1 MRVFVF
7 IEFKFNQQ
15 LTYGEIMSTTLKHKI
30 QVGLMYSGLLFAG
43 VGLPSV
49 ANAQEKEEKVAGAT
63 AAVTGMVDA
72 ICEMIR
78 PMVGSNS
85 KILALVF
92 LIALGVMIF
101 LWWLSE
107 NKEGVMVWVLR
118 TGVAIGILINLLV
131 LPQTVGLPSVC

>member
-1 MRVFVF
+1 
-7 IEFKFNQQ
+7 
-15 LTYGEIMSTTLKHKI
+15 MSSTLKTK
-30 QVGLMYSGLLFAG
+30 VKTGLMYAGMLFAG
-43 VGLPSV
+43 VGLPTM
-49 ANAQEKEEKVAGAT
+49 ANAQVSGGGAGAT
-63 AAVTGMVDA
+63 AVGGMVNA

-131 LPQTVGLPSVC
+131 LPQAVGLPSVC

>member
-1 MRVFVF
+1 
-7 IEFKFNQQ
+7 
-15 LTYGEIMSTTLKHKI
+15 MSTTLKHKI

-49 ANAQEKEEKVAGAT
+49 ANAQVSGGGAGAT
-63 AAVTGMVDA
+63 AVGGMVNA

>member
-1 MRVFVF
+1 
-7 IEFKFNQQ
+7 
-15 LTYGEIMSTTLKHKI
+15 MSTTLKHKI

-49 ANAQEKEEKVAGAT
+49 ANAQEKGEGKGDGAT
-63 AAVTGMVDA
+63 AAVSGMVDA

>member
-1 MRVFVF
+1 
-7 IEFKFNQQ
+7 
-15 LTYGEIMSTTLKHKI
+15 MSTTLKHKI

-49 ANAQEKEEKVAGAT
+49 ANAQANGGGAGAT
-63 AAVTGMVDA
+63 AAVGGMVDA